1 MRLVMVGAGAHGV
14 RWIEALRN
22 TQGAELVGIV
32 DTDATRAAQA
42 RDRLAGEIPVGSD
55 LLTVAST
62 TGADAIVNVTP
73 PQAHHEVT
81 LAALAS
87 GLAVLGE
94 KPMAASLAEAL
105 QLMAASA
112 HYDRLFMVSQSYR
125 YNRNLGRLRR
135 HVETLGAIGTVC
147 AELYRAVRPGGFREA
162 MAHPFLVE
170 MAVHLFDSARFL
182 LRGDPV
188 AVYCDAYRP
197 DWSWYDGAAAAAAV
211 FEMTGGTRLVC
222 HGSWCADGEQTPW
235 DGRWLISGQR
245 GTASWNGWG
254 VPRLDLGDG
263 TVPSDVVADA
273 DAAQGNLL
281 ELALQEFLGA
291 VRTGQP
297 PQSTSADNLMSLAMV
312 HAALVSATS
321 GRRVVV
327 SDLLQDA
334 HEEAMV
340 SASPEWRPKLE
351 RMASARTGLS
361 MKRSR

>member
-1 MRLVMVGAGAHGV
+1 MAGAGAHGM

-32 DTDATRAAQA
+32 DTDAARAAQA
-42 RDRLAGEIPVGSD
+42 RARLAAEVPVGSD
-55 LLTVAST
+55 LLVVASAA
-62 TGADAIVNVTP
+62 GADAIVNVTP

-87 GLAVLGE
+87 GLPVLGE
-94 KPMAASLAEAL
+94 KPMAATLAEAL
-105 QLMAASA
+105 QLVAASA
-112 HYDRLFMVSQSYR
+112 HYERLFMVSQSYR

-135 HVETLGAIGTVC
+135 HVEALGAIGTVS

-162 MAHPFLVE
+162 MVHPFLVE

-182 LRGDPV
+182 LRRDPV
-188 AVYCDAYRP
+188 AVYCDAFRP

-245 GTASWNGWG
+245 GTASWDGRG
-254 VPRLDLGDG
+254 VPRVDLGDG
-263 TVPSDVVADA
+263 MAPSDAAADV
-273 DAAQGNLL
+273 DAPQGNLL
-281 ELALQEFLGA
+281 ELALREFLGA

-297 PQSTSADNLMSLAMV
+297 PQSTGADNVMSLAMV
-312 HAALVSATS
+312 HAALASATT
-321 GRRVVV
+321 GQRVVV

-334 HEEAMV
+334 HEEAMAN
-340 SASPEWRPKLE
+340 ASPEWRPELE
-351 RMASARTGLS
+351 RMAPARAWLS
-361 MKRSR
+361 VERHR